1 VPPTSSTSAS
11 LLQRLRS
18 TTDAA
23 AWRRFVDLY
32 TPLICSWARRLGLQ
46 EQDAADLVQD
56 VFTLLVKKMPAFEY
70 DRQRSFRAWLRTVLV
85 NKWRE
90 QCRDRAPRGGGPAEV
105 LDEVAGP
112 DNVAAWCDEE
122 FNRYISLRALQLMQA
137 DFQPATWK
145 ACWEHVVRGRDAAE
159 VAREL
164 GLTVNAVY
172 LATGRV
178 LRRLREEL
186 DGMLD

>member
-1 VPPTSSTSAS
+1 
-11 LLQRLRS
+11 LQRLRT
-18 TTDAA
+18 TTDAE

-32 TPLICSWARRLGLQ
+32 TPLICSWARPLGLK

-70 DRQRSFRAWLRTVLV
+70 DRHRSFRGWLRTVLV

-90 QCRDRAPRGGGPAEV
+90 RQRDRAPAGGIPAEV
-105 LDEVAGP
+105 LDEIAGP
-112 DNVAAWCDEE
+112 DNVAGWCDEE
-122 FNRYISLRALQLMQA
+122 FQRYLSMRALQLMQA
-137 DFQPATWK
+137 DFQPATWR
-145 ACWEHVVRGRDAAE
+145 ACWEHVVCGRDAAE

-164 GLTVNAVY
+164 GLTTNAVY
-172 LATGRV
+172 LASSRV